1 MLKIVHSS
9 AKICYLI
16 FKDAKCSVSIEEKS
30 NYVTRIKRIPWPKTC
45 RPRSGGVYTPHAT
58 DFNFYILFRREH
70 FVSMNLRNN
79 FRMNQGG
86 GNGMKKNRTTSS
98 SNP

>member
-1 MLKIVHSS
+1 MLFNFQRCEMFGFHRRKEQ
-9 AKICYLI
+9 LRW
-16 FKDAKCSVSIEEKS
+16 
-30 NYVTRIKRIPWPKTC
+30 RIKRIPWPKTC
-45 RPRSGGVYTPHAT
+45 GPRSEGVYTPHAT

>member
-9 AKICYLI
+9 TKICYLI

-30 NYVTRIKRIPWPKTC
+30 NYVGESREYRGR